1 MKERDL
7 AKHLAHAWPK
17 IERALDANTS
27 PVLKRRPPTY
37 DDKTVFKALLLY
49 VWRGLPIRACLGR
62 GYPMGAVLHRRW
74 LIWRDA
80 GALRAMVGAYARAL
94 PKDYLAAWRE
104 RLEEYD
110 HQVRDHG
117 TRNPAMAWLMVN
129 RFWYEAVAV
138 PLLNA
143 GGRLG
148 QNT

>member
-7 AKHLAHAWPK
+7 VNHLAHAWPK
-17 IERALDANTS
+17 VEQALEANL
-27 PVLKRRPPTY
+27 PPMLKRRPPAY
-37 DDKTVFKALLLY
+37 DDHRVFRALLLY
-49 VWRGLPIRACLGR
+49 IWKGLPVRNSLGR
-62 GYPMGAVLHRRW
+62 GYPRGAVLHRRW
-74 LIWRDA
+74 RIWRES
-80 GALRAMVGAYARAL
+80 GALKAMVGTYARAL

-138 PLLNA
+138 PILKA
-143 GGRLG
+143 GGWVGR
-148 QNT
+148 